1 MGKLPYFWRK
11 AKKIGPSLWSA
22 AAWRRF
28 GYRTR
33 LIEVKAAPGRR
44 TPKLARLREIV
55 LIRAMTKA
63 CVLFLAVLLLVSAC
77 STPTEQQ
84 TPNTVKIGAFLS
96 LTGATSAYGI
106 SAANAIK
113 LAVDETNRNGGIDGK
128 QVELE
133 IEDDHSNTQE
143 VQGIVEHLIKEHR
156 VHALIAEPVSTRAM
170 LGAIIA
176 QLNYTVMIS
185 SASVKPELTMQG
197 DYIFRACFISSTE
210 GEAIAKFA
218 VDRLK
223 AKKVAII
230 LDEKNDY
237 AVVLA
242 GFFAESFKINFG
254 GKVVSEQKYD
264 ANATD
269 LSGQLEAIKRSAP
282 DVVFAPGFYTT
293 APLVAHEVKK
303 SGIKATLIGSDG
315 WDSPNLMS
323 GGSEPFEGV
332 YFANHF
338 WAGSDDPLVKKFV
351 ADYRAKYGVD
361 PDAGAATA
369 YDAARMLIDAF
380 KRAKSTV
387 SPAVRNALAQT
398 KDFPGVTGKITL
410 DAERN
415 AQVPVYMLRI
425 EKDGKFTLQ

>member
-1 MGKLPYFWRK
+1 M
-11 AKKIGPSLWSA
+11 
-22 AAWRRF
+22 
-28 GYRTR
+28 
-33 LIEVKAAPGRR
+33 
-44 TPKLARLREIV
+44 LARLVEIV
-55 LIRAMTKA
+55 LILLMTKLSA
-63 CVLFLAVLLLVSAC
+63 IFLTLLVLVSAC
-77 STPTEQQ
+77 SVLKEQQ

-113 LAVDETNRNGGIDGK
+113 LVTDETNRNGGIDGK
-128 QVELE
+128 QIALE
-133 IEDDHSNTQE
+133 IEDDKSNTPD
-143 VQGIVEHLIKEHR
+143 VPGIVEHLIKEHK

-170 LGAIIA
+170 MAAPIA
-176 QLNYTVMIS
+176 QQNKTVMIS
-185 SASVKPELTMQG
+185 SASVKPELTQQG

-230 LDEKNDY
+230 LDDKNDY

-242 GFFAESFKINFG
+242 GFFAESFKKLG
-254 GKVVSEQKYD
+254 GDIVSQQKYE

-269 LSGQLEAIKRSAP
+269 LSSQMGAIKTAAP

-293 APLVAHEVKK
+293 APLVARELKK
-303 SGIKATLIGSDG
+303 SDIKSILIGSDG
-315 WDSPNLMS
+315 WDSPKLMD

-351 ADYRAKYGVD
+351 SDYRAKYGVD

-369 YDAARMLIDAF
+369 YDAARMLFDAF
-380 KRAKSTV
+380 KRAKSTD
-387 SPAVRNALAQT
+387 SAAVRNALAQT

-410 DAERN
+410 DANRN

-425 EKDGKFTLQ
+425 EKGGKFTLQQ